1 MRGGAVGRGA
11 SAAGA
16 VLRRNRRQ
24 LGGAACLVVFLAA
37 VLPIGSCRTIEDIP
51 TRVEALG
58 YNDTVS
64 PVPAFK
70 TEPDIRVRIKK
81 DAATVT
87 LGSALTTGGTVVL
100 RPLQGGAPVTM
111 PAPVTVS
118 ASRDGY
124 SVAGPGGARQQFGF
138 GVDLEVL
145 SATPNVGGSAPARVG
160 SLRVDGVLHEAALR
174 LLGAW
179 SEGGER
185 FNVVAMMDIETY
197 LPGVLS
203 RELFKD
209 WPVETFRTQAVAARS
224 YALHERHR
232 ARAAS
237 KPFDVESD
245 TSDQVYGGTTSNPR
259 ALQAARDT
267 RGIVLVAGPKEQLLR
282 AYYSSTCGGRP
293 ASAAD
298 VWPTTKGFEFNAAPA
313 LQGKTREH
321 WCQASTLYRWT
332 TTRGDEE
339 MSRRLRAWGK
349 QAGSPV
355 KTIGRVRSVELM
367 RRNGAERPGRYRLTD
382 DGGRTYELSA
392 EDLRIACNTPA
403 EGTPEITRQTRVASG
418 DVAIDVWA
426 DRVQI
431 GGRGFG
437 HGVGM
442 CQWCAK
448 GMADKGMTYRRMLET
463 FYPGATIKKA
473 Y

>member
-1 MRGGAVGRGA
+1 VP
-11 SAAGA
+11 SAF
-16 VLRRNRRQ
+16 VLVRRHRR
-24 LGGAACLVVFLAA
+24 LVGGAACLAAFLAA
-37 VLPIGSCRTIEDIP
+37 VLPIGSCRTIEDLP
-51 TRVEALG
+51 TRVGALG

-64 PVPAFK
+64 PVPSFRS
-70 TEPDIRVRIKK
+70 EPDIRVRIRK
-81 DAATVT
+81 DASTVT
-87 LGSALTTGGTVVL
+87 LGSVLTTGGSVVL
-100 RPLQGGAPVTM
+100 RPLRGGAPVTM
-111 PAPVTVS
+111 PAPITLS
-118 ASRDGY
+118 ATRDGFAA
-124 SVAGPGGARQQFGF
+124 VGPGGARQQFGY

-145 SATPNVGGSAPARVG
+145 SSTPNVGGAAAARVG
-160 SLRVDGVLHEAALR
+160 SLRVDGVPHDAVLR
-174 LLGAW
+174 VLGAW

-185 FNVVAMMDIETY
+185 FNVVAAMEVETY

-232 ARAAS
+232 ARAAAR
-237 KPFDVESD
+237 PFDVESD
-245 TSDQVYGGTTSNPR
+245 TSDQVYGGTTGNPR

-267 RGIVLVAGPKEQLLR
+267 RGIVLVAGPREQLLR

-293 ASAAD
+293 GSAAD
-298 VWPTTKGFEFNAAPA
+298 VWPSARGFEFNTAPA
-313 LQGKTREH
+313 LQGRAREH
-321 WCQASTLYRWT
+321 WCQASALYRWT

-339 MSRRLRAWGK
+339 LSRRLRAWGR

-355 KTIGRVRSVELM
+355 KSIGRVRSVEVA
-367 RRNGAERPGRYRLTD
+367 RRNGAERPGRFRLTD

-392 EDLRIACNTPA
+392 EDLRMACNIATD
-403 EGTPEITRQTRVASG
+403 GTPEITRATRVASG
-418 DVAIDVWA
+418 DVTVDVWA

-448 GMADKGMTYRRMLET
+448 GMADKGMNYRRMLEV
-463 FYPGATIKKA
+463 FYPGASIKKA